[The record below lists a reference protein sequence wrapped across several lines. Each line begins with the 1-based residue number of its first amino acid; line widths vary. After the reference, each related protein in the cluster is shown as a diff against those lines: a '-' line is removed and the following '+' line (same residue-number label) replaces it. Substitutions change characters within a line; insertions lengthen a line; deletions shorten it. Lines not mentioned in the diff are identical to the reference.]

1 MTLSFKPQTSFISFT
16 SIFISMSN
24 FSLLHYLVVLEEVNV
39 FIKLGS
45 GEGLCFMVLE
55 PEIIKQ
61 I

>member
-1 MTLSFKPQTSFISFT
+1 
-16 SIFISMSN
+16 MSN
-24 FSLLHYLVVLEEVNV
+24 FSSLHYLVVLEVNT

>member
-1 MTLSFKPQTSFISFT
+1 
-16 SIFISMSN
+16 MSN

-39 FIKLGS
+39 FIKFGS